1 MPFFSYSFIEPVK
14 DRFIFKPASIH
25 GRSRAAGTFWD
36 LFQNFHL
43 TEKVRSA
50 GDIYFS
56 RLCDRIGYNTL
67 TSSDIEFLK
76 SRDIPCIMEEDPD
89 NFKQGKV

>member
-1 MPFFSYSFIEPVK
+1 
-14 DRFIFKPASIH
+14 
-25 GRSRAAGTFWD
+25 
-36 LFQNFHL
+36 
-43 TEKVRSA
+43 VRSA

-89 NFKQGKV
+89 NFKQGKVWYLVNISDNLAYLR

>member
-1 MPFFSYSFIEPVK
+1 M
-14 DRFIFKPASIH
+14 
-25 GRSRAAGTFWD
+25 
-36 LFQNFHL
+36 

-67 TSSDIEFLK
+67 TLSDIEFLK
-76 SRDIPCIMEEDPD
+76 SRDIPCLMEEDPE
-89 NFKQGKV
+89 NFKQGKVLYAVIITDNLANLR